1 MKFERTTLSNGLRIV
16 TAQLQEAQ
24 SVSVNI
30 FAGVGSRDETFEVN
44 GGVSHFLEH
53 LLFKGSQKRPEARI
67 IAEAIDGVGGS
78 GNAYTSHE
86 LTSYYIKLPK
96 QHLELGLDILAD
108 MIKHPILDEVDR
120 ERGVVIEEMN
130 VDRDDPA
137 RYVYDLLPPLLWPSD
152 QLGKEIIGS
161 EEVIKA
167 IPRDDILNYQQT
179 HYSADNLVVAVAGDH
194 PHHEIVKQVTELM
207 GDMKPQE
214 RAERPLLKPD
224 LAPERFQSL
233 AKETN
238 QAHLMIGC
246 QAYPYNHPN
255 DAAARVVANLLGAG
269 MSSRLFT
276 NVRERQGLA
285 YSVYTYYSNFMDTGL
300 FSVYAG
306 VNLEKVDQAITSIM
320 NELGRISTEAV
331 APGELDKV
339 KNKMSGS
346 LQMALENTFAIAD
359 RIGTRMLLLDQIKT
373 PEETLEEIA
382 AVTAEDVQR
391 VAAELLDPERL
402 RLAIISPDPTSASK
416 HFEGIIKESYAKT

>member
-16 TAQLQEAQ
+16 TAQLGEAQ

-30 FAGVGSRDETFEVN
+30 FAGVGSRDERFSEN

-53 LLFKGSQKRPEARI
+53 LLFKGSQKRPEAKI

-78 GNAYTSHE
+78 ANAYTSHE

-96 QHLELGLDILAD
+96 QHLSLALDILAD
-108 MIKHPILDEVDR
+108 MIRHPVLDPAEVDR

-137 RYVYDLLPPLLWPSD
+137 RYVYDLLPPLLWPND

-161 EEVIKA
+161 EEVIRR
-167 IPRDDILNYQQT
+167 ISRDDIYTYQQT
-179 HYSADNLVVAVAGDH
+179 HYSPDNLVVAVAGDH

-207 GDMKPQE
+207 GDMQPQE
-214 RAERPLLKPD
+214 HAPRPPLQGDPS
-224 LAPERFQSL
+224 PEL
-233 AKETN
+233 TKTLTKETN

-246 QAYPYNHPN
+246 QAFPYNHAN

-269 MSSRLFT
+269 MSSRLFL

-285 YSVYTYYSNFMDTGL
+285 YSVYTYYSNFADTGL

-306 VNLEKVDQAITSIM
+306 VNLEKTSQAIESILR
-320 NELGRISTEAV
+320 ELERIRTEPV
-331 APGELDKV
+331 MPSELDKI
-339 KNKMSGS
+339 KNKMSGG
-346 LQMALENTFAIAD
+346 LQMALENTYAIAD
-359 RIGTRMLLLDQIKT
+359 RTGTRLLLLDQIKT
-373 PEETLEEIA
+373 PEETLEEIS

-391 VAAELLDPERL
+391 VASELLQPKRL
-402 RLAIISPDPTSASK
+402 RLAIIAPDPSSAANT
-416 HFEGIIKESYAKT
+416 FRDIIG